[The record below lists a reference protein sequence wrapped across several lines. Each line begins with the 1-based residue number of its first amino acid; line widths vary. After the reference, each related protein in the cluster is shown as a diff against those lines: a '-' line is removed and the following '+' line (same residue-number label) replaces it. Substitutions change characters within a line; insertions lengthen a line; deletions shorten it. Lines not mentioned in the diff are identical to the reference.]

1 MTKEIRIRL
10 ADKVHNDLK
19 KKAATAKR
27 TLQAQAALE
36 IEMGVSAKEKAE

>member
-10 ADKVHNDLK
+10 SDKVHMDLK
-19 KKAATAKR
+19 KKASTAKR

-36 IEMGVSAKEKAE
+36 IEMGVKESVK